1 MNSYH
6 TTPPYFHS
14 LSLMM
19 VKTDFVVI
27 GAGLP
32 RTGTTSTM
40 TALDQLLPG
49 HCHHMQSVFK
59 RGQEERDFWSK
70 AMEDQLL
77 IKTGKK
83 KLSDWINFLEG
94 RCFSA
99 GVDFP
104 ISLFYK

>member
-1 MNSYH
+1 
-6 TTPPYFHS
+6 
-14 LSLMM
+14 M

-40 TALDQLLPG
+40 TALQLLLPG
-49 HCHHMQSVFK
+49 RCHHMQSVFK
-59 RGQEERDFWSK
+59 IGKEEIDFWSK
-70 AMEDQLL
+70 AMEDQQM
-77 IKTGKK
+77 KSGKK
-83 KLSDWINFLEG
+83 ILSDEDWINFLEG
-94 RCFSA
+94 RGFSA